1 MAAGDLHDLERRI
14 DAVGAVHHVVQA
26 IWALA
31 RAQLPR
37 VEEAAAEASTY
48 LDWVN
53 QIVDRLAGAPRS
65 GPARGWLCVLM
76 GPERPFCGA
85 LARQILL
92 QAPKE
97 GALGLVGSRLAE
109 LAALD
114 PALTARIRFSLPG
127 AVSHEEH
134 EAVGQAVAEAV
145 LRHGAGMQVEVLH
158 PRGGGTMLHRVVL
171 LSGEREPAWNPPET
185 YSAYAEVL
193 GAAVAEAVAGRLAI
207 GAIEALRSEVRARV
221 LAADAARRACEARLE
236 ELNQDW
242 RVARQDQITNEL
254 IEVIA
259 GRAAALERKS
269 SPVPRKP
276 FTSGRR

>member
-1 MAAGDLHDLERRI
+1 MASGDLQDLERRI
-14 DAVGAVHHVVQA
+14 EAVGAVHHVVQA
-26 IWALA
+26 IWALS

-37 VEEAAAEASTY
+37 IEEAAAEASTY

-53 QIVDRLAGAPRS
+53 QIVDRLAGAARPGS
-65 GPARGWLCVLM
+65 ARGWLCVVM

-85 LARQILL
+85 LAHQILL

-97 GALGLVGSRLAE
+97 GALGLVGNRLAE

-114 PALTARIRFSLPG
+114 PALTKRIRFSLPG

-134 EAVGQAVAEAV
+134 ETVGQAVAEAV
-145 LRHGAGMQVEVLH
+145 LRHGTGLQVEVLY
-158 PRGGGTMLHRVVL
+158 PRGGGTTLHRVVL

-207 GAIEALRSEVRARV
+207 GAIEALWSEVRARV
-221 LAADAARRACEARLE
+221 LAADAARRACEMRIEA
-236 ELNQDW
+236 LNQDW

-254 IEVIA
+254 IEVVA
-259 GRAAALERKS
+259 ARAAALDRKGAQF
-269 SPVPRKP
+269 PKKP
-276 FTSGRR
+276 NFSR